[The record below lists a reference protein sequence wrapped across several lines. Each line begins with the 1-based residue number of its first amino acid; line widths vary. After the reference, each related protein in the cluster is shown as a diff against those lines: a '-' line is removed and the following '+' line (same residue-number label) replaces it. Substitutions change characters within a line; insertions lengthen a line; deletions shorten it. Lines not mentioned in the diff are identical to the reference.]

1 VVCRP
6 YFEEAGGAEQ
16 GQKSLVFGAKMRLG
30 PKMREREGLEQVRG
44 FGVDLGIFSDV
55 RNFFKFF
62 ADFS

>member
-1 VVCRP
+1 
-6 YFEEAGGAEQ
+6 
-16 GQKSLVFGAKMRLG
+16 
-30 PKMREREGLEQVRG
+30 MRERDGLEQVKG